1 MSFSFG
7 WCQSSQ
13 TSLYVCCLLVKRK
26 NPNNPKLVLLS
37 YAAILAFASREKVCK
52 RAARGH
58 RSTAYRKNKKAAQS
72 TLLLRLLGL
81 CEAGWWRDERHGKIG
96 RGATKK
102 KRFECM
108 RSYCACSPP
117 AGESTDQRPFIIW
130 CCKNKTP
137 FSLQLGRTA
146 ERTRDKKDDQ
156 RWREGQKGWAQPKK
170 SHYSKNIKEQT
181 LESISEEW

>member
-1 MSFSFG
+1 MSKFINF
-7 WCQSSQ
+7 
-13 TSLYVCCLLVKRK
+13 
-26 NPNNPKLVLLS
+26 P
-37 YAAILAFASREKVCK
+37 
-52 RAARGH
+52 
-58 RSTAYRKNKKAAQS
+58 
-72 TLLLRLLGL
+72 LRLLHSGL
-81 CEAGWWRDERHGKIG
+81 KEKPKQSKACFIIICCDFSFCFQGKGVQTSCQRSSFHGVQEKQKGRSVYSAFTSSGVVWGRMVKGWKTWKNRQRSN
-96 RGATKK
+96 KK

-137 FSLQLGRTA
+137 FSLQLGRTD

-156 RWREGQKGWAQPKK
+156 RRREGQKGWAQPKK